1 MSRKPVP
8 PLTPGWVLA
17 DGSPVFHRFCLDAG
31 ADADAMVHV
40 HGFGIS
46 GTYLEPTAALL
57 APHYRTFV
65 PDLPGMG
72 RSIRPERG
80 LDLPGLAKALM
91 AYCDSVE
98 VERPILVGS
107 SLGCPIIVEV
117 ATAFPDRIKRAVLVS
132 PAGGPNNQPLGRA
145 IGQMAMDGL
154 REPPSML
161 PIATR
166 DYLRFGALRSLSLF
180 RAMTRYPTLERL
192 YNLIVPTLVIV
203 GLRDPLVRIANAPR
217 FAGLPHVDAVTVPGA
232 HALNYSNPQLIAEL
246 IQAHMAGEPLVT
258 QTGRRSVVGLVSVKA
273 G

>member
-8 PLTPGWVLA
+8 PLKPGWVIV
-17 DGSPVFHRFCLDAG
+17 DGLPMFHRSCHDAG

-72 RSIRPERG
+72 RSIRPEPG
-80 LDLPGLAKALM
+80 LDLRGLAKALM
-91 AYCDSVE
+91 AYCDAVGVE
-98 VERPILVGS
+98 HPLLVAN
-107 SLGCPIIVEV
+107 SLGCPIAVEV
-117 ATAFPDRIKRAVLVS
+117 ATTFPGRIKRAVLVS

-192 YNLIVPTLVIV
+192 PHLVAPTLIIA

-217 FAGLPHVDAVTVPGA
+217 LAALPHVDAVSVPGA
-232 HALNYSNPQLIAEL
+232 HALNYSDPELIAEL
-246 IQAHMAGEPLVT
+246 IEAYIAGEPLAT
-258 QTGRRSVVGLVSVKA
+258 RTGRRSVVGHINIKDN
-273 G
+273 